1 MIPKYIEK
9 FNFMID
15 IQSITIRPRTDLVKG
30 IAALFTDNFN
40 GFSQDTQIYRGG
52 WTFSILWSVVKLCVP
67 ARTLTRVKVFDKGK
81 ETDMIKDF
89 YDLDILEKKFGG
101 NLPNKTTFWPPT
113 PEPNFITA
121 NYIKKKNLELF
132 YIFGKENDGQL
143 YRSENGGAQNNSQQN
158 NSQQNNSRLNQS
170 TPNLIPMAQLVAVG
184 DKKSKN
190 QIQEKTQGW
199 WASLISC
206 CYRDKKKELVEQEVI
221 QEVMTKKI
229 TKKKNIKVPQRSTE
243 TILTVSKGDISISM
257 PSRVV
262 NIKNNSKRNILSDL
276 N

>member
-1 MIPKYIEK
+1 
-9 FNFMID
+9 
-15 IQSITIRPRTDLVKG
+15 
-30 IAALFTDNFN
+30 
-40 GFSQDTQIYRGG
+40 
-52 WTFSILWSVVKLCVP
+52 
-67 ARTLTRVKVFDKGK
+67 
-81 ETDMIKDF
+81 
-89 YDLDILEKKFGG
+89 
-101 NLPNKTTFWPPT
+101 
-113 PEPNFITA
+113 
-121 NYIKKKNLELF
+121 
-132 YIFGKENDGQL
+132 
-143 YRSENGGAQNNSQQN
+143 
-158 NSQQNNSRLNQS
+158 
-170 TPNLIPMAQLVAVG
+170 LVAVG